1 MKSERLYRAYIR
13 EKDHLEEADTKW
25 GEEITGTGEGIAEL
39 ARESIA
45 LVAMNDTYQ
54 AEDLKACVNEWAE
67 LCVMLEDHL
76 DEQVVVY
83 HNEVGGW
90 EIKEYTEEQG
100 LGRKIAPFSN
110 GWIARTFSRTM
121 RAAEYFATLTPK
133 SHTIEYTTCYANTL
147 YSGCYGLE
155 LWLAESKKVEK
166 SYKKPID
173 NMNKQEYN

>member
-90 EIKEYTEEQG
+90 EIREYTEE
-100 LGRKIAPFSN
+100 
-110 GWIARTFSRTM
+110 
-121 RAAEYFATLTPK
+121 
-133 SHTIEYTTCYANTL
+133 
-147 YSGCYGLE
+147 
-155 LWLAESKKVEK
+155 
-166 SYKKPID
+166 
-173 NMNKQEYN
+173 